1 MTGTAFNEDDK
12 TGSKVSGHMSD
23 FDRKNI
29 ARTSTEYH
37 DSKSVSS
44 SILNLDEEDLVIPWS
59 ELILKEK
66 IGKGTCYF

>member
-12 TGSKVSGHMSD
+12 TGPKVSGHLSD

-29 ARTSTEYH
+29 VCTSSEYH
-37 DSKSVSS
+37 DCQSVSS

-59 ELILKEK
+59 ELVLKEK
-66 IGKGTCYF
+66 IGKGTCCF